1 MENNKSALE
10 KLEEYIKELWR
21 KSGNA
26 SVIAAKH
33 SEFVVEPKVFIGDK
47 LNPEIL
53 KMLTINYLAQSSRND
68 SGIGNIEAS
77 PEKLVIKT
85 SKGKSVVVVRDKKII
100 KDYYASQNG

>member
-1 MENNKSALE
+1 MPNEKSALE

-53 KMLTINYLAQSSRND
+53 KMLTINYLAHSSRND
-68 SGIGNIEAS
+68 SGIGNIDAS

-85 SKGKSVVVVRDKKII
+85 SKGKPVVVVRDKKII
-100 KDYYASQNG
+100 KDYYASQSS